1 MRVPQRGEIWHLD
14 LEPSRGREQRGQRHV
29 FVVSPAAFNRSGLAL
44 VCPVTQGGNADR
56 FAGFAEPLSG
66 TGLETQGV
74 VQCSQIRAIDW
85 RARQARH
92 RETAPAF
99 VTQQVLARIHPL
111 VT

>member
-1 MRVPQRGEIWHLD
+1 MRVPRRGEIWHLD
-14 LEPSRGREQRGQRHV
+14 LEPTRGREQGGQRYV
-29 FVVSPAAFNRSGLAL
+29 FIVSPAAFNRSGLAL
-44 VCPVTQGGNADR
+44 VCPVTQGGNSER

-74 VQCSQIRAIDW
+74 VQCSQMRTLDW

-99 VTQQVLARIHPL
+99 VTEQVLARIHPL